1 MNTSQILTAKLGN
14 NKKTKGV
21 SEAENTFKNLTNE
34 LIKEIKGLRD
44 LQDSLVQI
52 PWNALYTVHFQKN
65 PLPKV

>member
-1 MNTSQILTAKLGN
+1 MSAAKVGN
-14 NKKTKGV
+14 NNNTKGV

-65 PLPKV
+65 PLPEV